1 MTLNVVTADSDIPG
15 DNLMDKINVKLD
27 DYTTINVALRAI
39 AKPYMNDKPS
49 LELLKNIVSYGHTS
63 VVEHIVFH
71 FDITGVSRLLLQEF
85 SRHRIASETVES
97 TRFVLIKSIREI
109 DTESNGI
116 TAYFVIPELFQKNP
130 ALEMFYRKHIGM
142 VVQNI
147 RHMSD
152 LIRELKDSGHIDT
165 MERTSDYLKYMLTE
179 GFRTSIYWTVNLRSL
194 ANFISLRESK
204 TAHFEIRKLANIIH
218 HAVSLTEYGEVLEMM
233 LTNNRE

>member
-1 MTLNVVTADSDIPG
+1 
-15 DNLMDKINVKLD
+15 MDKINVKLD

-39 AKPYMNDKPS
+39 AKPYRNDKPS

>member
-1 MTLNVVTADSDIPG
+1 MKPNVVMVDSDIQEG
-15 DNLMDKINVKLD
+15 NHGMDMINVKLD
-27 DYTTINVALRAI
+27 DYTKPEIALKAI
-39 AKPYMNDKPS
+39 AKPYRNDKPT

-116 TAYFVIPELFQKNP
+116 THYFVIPELFQKNP
-130 ALEMFYRKHIGM
+130 ALEMFYRKHVGM

-179 GFRTSIYWTVNLRSL
+179 GFRTGIYWTINLRSL
-194 ANFISLRESK
+194 ANFINLRESDG
-204 TAHFEIRKLANIIH
+204 AHFEIRKLANMIH
-218 HAVSLTEYGEVLEMM
+218 HTVSLTEYREVLELM
-233 LTNNRE
+233 LTKH